1 MLHLEVPCWFKFI
14 PNWAIYSE
22 TLCMYKA
29 WGAAKQRGSIL
40 ASHPRA
46 PSLIPSIPPKKFR
59 GKTINVADIIQWCW
73 LEDSRQ
79 WLENVDW
86 TNVVRASGKPSGQK
100 HAILTWW
107 PPIFWRYKI
116 FLTLPWVKTL
126 SLQICTG
133 YGHVMTLPPP
143 GIDTD
148 TLPSSEPDESSN
160 FYYDH
165 NDDDQDQDDQV
176 I

>member
-1 MLHLEVPCWFKFI
+1 MEHDLIQIL
-14 PNWAIYSE
+14 N
-22 TLCMYKA
+22 CM
-29 WGAAKQRGSIL
+29 G
-40 ASHPRA
+40 PR
-46 PSLIPSIPPKKFR
+46 
-59 GKTINVADIIQWCW
+59 
-73 LEDSRQ
+73 
-79 WLENVDW
+79 VDHDL
-86 TNVVRASGKPSGQK
+86 K
-100 HAILTWW
+100 
-107 PPIFWRYKI
+107 
-116 FLTLPWVKTL
+116 
-126 SLQICTG
+126 LQICKG